1 MKITK
6 HLPKGKGE
14 VGLVQARVPIELKE
28 QVAKILDEEGVSWND
43 LIIACLKSYVEEI
56 DALKKRR
63 G

>member
-14 VGLVQARVPIELKE
+14 IGLVQARVPIELKD
-28 QVAKILDEEGVSWND
+28 QVGKILETEGVSWND

-56 DALKKRR
+56 ETLKKRCK
-63 G
+63 